1 MPSYV
6 NGAAVSHI
14 DEPRRSTTDRLLD
27 MIERQTE
34 ATERMSDRVVDEL
47 REVRS
52 DIRGM
57 GDRLDNLG
65 GEVRELRAIPRLVTL
80 LTLGMLATVLLVG
93 IAASA
98 HVAIDAGWIRLEAD
112 PRQPGDLQSIA
123 GPIEPEE
130 TP

>member
-1 MPSYV
+1 MPYV

-34 ATERMSDRVVDEL
+34 ATESMGDRVVAEL
-47 REVRS
+47 RDVRS
-52 DIRGM
+52 DLKGVGERIEG
-57 GDRLDNLG
+57 LG
-65 GEVRELRAIPRLVTL
+65 KEVGELRAIPRLVTL